1 MQKIRKAVIPAAG
14 LGPRVLP
21 ATKAMPKEM
30 LPIVD
35 KPAIQYIVEEAV
47 AAGIEEIL
55 IITGRGKGIMED
67 HFDRAPELEAGL
79 AKPGKEKMLE
89 DVRSIAGLAD
99 IFFLRQ
105 KETKGLGHAILK
117 ARPFT
122 QDEPFVVLYGDDV
135 IMGEDPVAAQLCR
148 AYAQYRKA
156 CVGIKEVSPADIV
169 KYSSMKLDHLSG
181 NLYNI
186 TDMIEK
192 PAPGQE
198 FSLFSILGRCLLTP
212 EIYGILEKTQPG
224 AGGGA
229 GLPSMVPAIQ
239 VAEIRNIDA
248 VAQARGLAV
257 LGVRLHGT
265 HQRMFQNILYQSQVF
280 RISGYRDGAHG
291 FLAAVNHF

>member
-14 LGPRVLP
+14 LGTRVLP

-117 ARPFT
+117 SRPFT

-224 AGGGA
+224 AGGE
-229 GLPSMVPAIQ
+229 IQ
-239 VAEIRNIDA
+239 LTDA
-248 VAQARGLAV
+248 MAV
-257 LGVRLHGT
+257 LARTGGMTGVDFTGKRYDMGNKLGV
-265 HQRMFQNILYQSQVF
+265 MEAQVETALKHPEIGPAF
-280 RISGYRDGAHG
+280 RAYLKELSKT
-291 FLAAVNHF
+291 L

>member
-14 LGPRVLP
+14 LGTRVLP

-105 KETKGLGHAILK
+105 KETKGLVHAILK

-181 NLYNI
+181 NLYNRHDQEACARTGI
-186 TDMIEK
+186 QPVLHPGTL
-192 PAPGQE
+192 PAYTGDLRHPRE
-198 FSLFSILGRCLLTP
+198 DAARRGRRDP
-212 EIYGILEKTQPG
+212 AYG
-224 AGGGA
+224 
-229 GLPSMVPAIQ
+229 
-239 VAEIRNIDA
+239 R
-248 VAQARGLAV
+248 
-257 LGVRLHGT
+257 HG
-265 HQRMFQNILYQSQVF
+265 RA
-280 RISGYRDGAHG
+280 GAHRRHDG
-291 FLAAVNHF
+291 R